1 MTQPHRGRRWLWIAL
16 AILVPV
22 VVAGLGWQQTRP
34 PGFNASRLVL
44 VDGRKL
50 NGNELV
56 DGPVLLN
63 FWATSCP
70 ICIAEMPD
78 LAQLHEDFRNDGFS
92 VLAVAMPYDPP
103 DQVVDFTRRRQL
115 PFPVSLDLDNQLTLS
130 FGLGR
135 ITPVNIL
142 LDRHGVERWRH
153 VGRLPVEEARQRI
166 RKLLEES

>member
-1 MTQPHRGRRWLWIAL
+1 MTERARPRRRL
-16 AILVPV
+16 LVAAAVLMPLL
-22 VVAGLGWQQTRP
+22 VAGLAWQQTRP
-34 PGFNASRLVL
+34 PAFKDVRLVL

-50 NGNELV
+50 QGADLL

-63 FWATSCP
+63 FWATTCP

-78 LAQLHEDFRNDGFS
+78 LAHLARDYGPRGLT

-115 PFPVSLDLDNQLTLS
+115 PFPVSLDLAGEISLG

-135 ITPVNIL
+135 VTPVNIL

-153 VGRLPVEEARQRI
+153 VGRLPLADARRRI
-166 RKLLEES
+166 DHLLGDS